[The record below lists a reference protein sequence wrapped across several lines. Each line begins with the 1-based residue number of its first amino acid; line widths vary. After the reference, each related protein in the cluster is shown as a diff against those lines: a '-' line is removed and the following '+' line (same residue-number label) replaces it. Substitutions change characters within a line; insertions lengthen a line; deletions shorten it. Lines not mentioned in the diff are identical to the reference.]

1 MRKRNN
7 QITIRLHPKH
17 YKKLQKKAASEN
29 VNISEFIRKTI
40 MRAEF
45 YDLPD
50 DDYAEMKQQV
60 KEIYLEIKKIE
71 FNLSYKRCLPTEI
84 LEKSLEYNIQIR
96 DIIKHYHKRQDA
108 LGNSKKM
115 PKWYKWTN
123 NKRIENRLCIRFND
137 EEREKLDKLLTRTFV
152 SQNTVIQ
159 RLCLGELIPIKKP
172 EAYYD
177 TLRYINDIGWI
188 RLMSLYR
195 YAEDSKIAW
204 DKICDIQDV
213 RDDAMRLIRDFI

>member
-17 YKKLQKKAASEN
+17 YKMLQKKAASEN
-29 VNISEFIRKTI
+29 VNVSEFIRNTI
-40 MRAEF
+40 MKAEF
-45 YDLPD
+45 YDLPVE
-50 DDYAEMKQQV
+50 DYAEMKQQV
-60 KEIYLEIKKIE
+60 KEVYLEIKKID
-71 FNLSYKRCLPTEI
+71 FHLSYERCLPMEM
-84 LEKSLEYNIQIR
+84 LEKSLECHIRIR
-96 DIIKHYHKRQDA
+96 DIIKHYHKKQDA

-115 PKWYKWTN
+115 LNSYKWTD
-123 NKRIENRLCIRFND
+123 KEHRLCIRFND
-137 EEREKLDKLLTRTFV
+137 NEREKLDKLLTRTFV

-172 EAYYD
+172 VAYYD

-188 RLMSLYR
+188 RLMSIYR
-195 YAEDSKIAW
+195 YAEEPKTAW

-213 RDDAMRLIRDFI
+213 RDEAMDLIRDFV

>member
-7 QITIRLHPKH
+7 QITIRLHPKQ
-17 YKKLQKKAASEN
+17 YKKLQKKATSEN
-29 VNISEFIRKTI
+29 VNVSEFIRKTI

-60 KEIYLEIKKIE
+60 KEVYLEIKKIE
-71 FNLSYKRCLPTEI
+71 FNLSYERYLPTEI
-84 LEKSLEYNIQIR
+84 IEKSLEYNIRIR
-96 DIIKHYHKRQDA
+96 DVIKHYHKKQAA
-108 LGNSKKM
+108 LGNSNKM
-115 PKWYKWTN
+115 PKWYGWTKN
-123 NKRIENRLCIRFND
+123 EHRLCIRFNAD
-137 EEREKLDKLLTRTFV
+137 ERANLDKLLTRTFV
-152 SQNTVIQ
+152 SQNTLIQ

-172 EAYYD
+172 EEYYD

-188 RLMSLYR
+188 RLMSVYR
-195 YAEDSKIAW
+195 YAEDPKTAW

-213 RDDAMRLIRDFI
+213 RDDAMRLIRDFV

>member
-1 MRKRNN
+1 MRKRTN

-17 YKKLQKKAASEN
+17 YKKVQKKAEKAN
-29 VNISEFIRKTI
+29 MNISEFIRKTV
-40 MRAEF
+40 MESEF
-45 YDLPD
+45 YDLPND
-50 DDYAEMKQQV
+50 EYIEMEQQV
-60 KEIYLEIKKIE
+60 KEVYFEIKKME
-71 FNLSYKRCLPTEI
+71 FKASYERCLPTEI

-96 DIIKHYHKRQDA
+96 DIIKHYHKKQDA

-115 PKWYKWTN
+115 PKWYKWVN
-123 NKRIENRLCIRFND
+123 NERIERRLCIRFND
-137 EEREKLDKLLTRTFV
+137 DEREKLDKLLTRTFV

-177 TLRYINDIGWI
+177 TLRCINDIGWI
-188 RLMSLYR
+188 RLISLYC
-195 YAEDSKIAW
+195 YVEDPKTAW

>member
-17 YKKLQKKAASEN
+17 YKKVQKKAEKAN
-29 VNISEFIRKTI
+29 MNISEFIRNTI
-40 MRAEF
+40 MKAEF

-50 DDYAEMKQQV
+50 EEYAEMKKRV
-60 KEIYLEIKKIE
+60 GELHSLIKENEKQPSFERY
-71 FNLSYKRCLPTEI
+71 LPTET

-96 DIIKHYHKRQDA
+96 DIIKYYHKKQDA
-108 LGNSKKM
+108 LANSKKM
-115 PKWYKWTN
+115 PKWCNWTN
-123 NKRIENRLCIRFND
+123 NKRIEHRLCIRFND
-137 EEREKLDKLLTRTFV
+137 DEREKLDKLLTRTFV

-172 EAYYD
+172 EVYYD

-195 YAEDSKIAW
+195 YAEDSKTAW

-213 RDDAMRLIRDFI
+213 RDDAMRLIRDFV

>member
-17 YKKLQKKAASEN
+17 YKKVQKKAEKAN
-29 VNISEFIRKTI
+29 MNISEFIRNTI
-40 MRAEF
+40 MKAEF

-50 DDYAEMKQQV
+50 EEYAEMKKRV
-60 KEIYLEIKKIE
+60 GELHSLIKENEKQPSFERY
-71 FNLSYKRCLPTEI
+71 LPTET

-115 PKWYKWTN
+115 PKWYKWT

-195 YAEDSKIAW
+195 YAEDSKTAW

-213 RDDAMRLIRDFI
+213 RDDAMRLIRDFV

>member
-17 YKKLQKKAASEN
+17 YKKVQKKAEKAN
-29 VNISEFIRKTI
+29 MNISEFIRNTI
-40 MRAEF
+40 MKAEF

-50 DDYAEMKQQV
+50 EEYAEMKKRV
-60 KEIYLEIKKIE
+60 GELHSLIKENEKQPSFERY
-71 FNLSYKRCLPTEI
+71 LPTET

-96 DIIKHYHKRQDA
+96 DIIKYYHKKQDA
-108 LGNSKKM
+108 LANSKKM
-115 PKWYKWTN
+115 PKWCNWTN
-123 NKRIENRLCIRFND
+123 NKRIEHRLCIRFND
-137 EEREKLDKLLTRTFV
+137 DEREKLDKLLTRTFV

-172 EAYYD
+172 EVYYD

-195 YAEDSKIAW
+195 YAEDPKIAW

-213 RDDAMRLIRDFI
+213 RDDAMRLIRDFV

>member
-60 KEIYLEIKKIE
+60 KEVYFEIKKME
-71 FNLSYKRCLPTEI
+71 FKASYERCLSMES
-84 LEKSLEYNIQIR
+84 LDKSFELNLKIR
-96 DIIKHYHKRQDA
+96 DIIKHFYDKQAA
-108 LGNSKKM
+108 LGNSNKM
-115 PKWYKWTN
+115 PKWYGWTKN
-123 NKRIENRLCIRFND
+123 EHRLCIRFNAD
-137 EEREKLDKLLTRTFV
+137 ERAKLNKLLTRTFV
-152 SQNTVIQ
+152 SQNTLIQ

-172 EAYYD
+172 QAYYD
-177 TLRYINDIGWI
+177 TLKYINDIGWI
-188 RLMSLYR
+188 RLMSLYC
-195 YAEDSKIAW
+195 YAEDPKTAW
-204 DKICDIQDV
+204 DKIYDIQDV
-213 RDDAMRLIRDFI
+213 RDDAMRLIRDFV

>member
-17 YKKLQKKAASEN
+17 YKMLQKKAASEK
-29 VNISEFIRKTI
+29 VNISEFIRNTI

-50 DDYAEMKQQV
+50 EDYAEMKQQV
-60 KEIYLEIKKIE
+60 KEIYFEIRKIE
-71 FNLSYKRCLPTEI
+71 FNLSYERCLPKET
-84 LEKSLEYNIQIR
+84 LEKSLECHIQIR
-96 DIIKHYHKRQDA
+96 DIIKHYHKKQDA

-115 PKWYKWTN
+115 LN
-123 NKRIENRLCIRFND
+123 RDKRTDKEHRLCIRFND
-137 EEREKLDKLLTRTFV
+137 DEREKLDKLLTRTFV

-172 EAYYD
+172 VAYYD

-188 RLMSLYR
+188 RLMSVYR
-195 YAEDSKIAW
+195 YAEDPKSAW

-213 RDDAMRLIRDFI
+213 RDEAMDLIRDFV